1 MSRSEEGMFFSI
13 GTDLGI
19 DLGTAT
25 VLVYIKGK
33 GVILK
38 EPSVVAIDRTNNR
51 VLAVGEEARQ
61 MIGRTPGNI
70 VAIRPMRDGVISDY
84 DITERMLKH
93 FISRAC
99 GKRRISSPR
108 VVVCIPCEATEVE
121 KRAVIDAAKNAGAK
135 KVFLIEEPLAAAI
148 GAGMDITIASGS
160 MVIDIGGGTTDIAVI
175 SLGGIVVRSSIK
187 VAGDKFDESII
198 KYIRKK
204 HKLMIGERTAEDL
217 KINIGSAFKMDE
229 EKVAEIR
236 GRDLITGLPKNVEVS
251 SEEMREALKETVNAI
266 ADCTHSVLEKTPP
279 ELAADI
285 ADKGIMMTGGGSL
298 LNGLSDLIQE
308 ETKVPVYLAEDPVS
322 CVALGTGKVL
332 EYLDKMDVS
341 FIGEDITLID
351 NK

>member
-1 MSRSEEGMFFSI
+1 MFFSI
-13 GTDLGI
+13 GTDMGI

-70 VAIRPMRDGVISDY
+70 VAIRPLRDGVISDY
-84 DITERMLKH
+84 DITEKMLKH
-93 FISRAC
+93 FISKAC

-148 GAGMDITIASGS
+148 GAGLDITKASGS

-187 VAGDKFDESII
+187 VAGDKFDEAII

-217 KINIGSAFKMDE
+217 KINIGSAFKMEE
-229 EKVAEIR
+229 EKSIEIR

-251 SEEMREALKETVNAI
+251 SEEMRDALKETVNAI

-285 ADKGIMMTGGGSL
+285 ADKGIIMTGGGSL

-308 ETKVPVYLAEDPVS
+308 VTKVPVYLSEDSVS

-332 EYLDKMDVS
+332 EYLDKMDVT
-341 FIGEDITLID
+341 FLGEDITLID
-351 NK
+351 K